1 MPVGWSE
8 PHVKIGETLRRWRD
22 VARLK
27 SRTRRDPS
35 PSTYGELAE
44 RLIAFGSTD
53 DALEIAEEGLRLFPD
68 SERLAQV
75 RLFAKKGRLTVQ
87 LRKLREDVV
96 RRPAPAVFTQLAE
109 IYRELGSHDEALEV
123 AAECAERFPL
133 NEGSYLIQGEIRL
146 ERFLRDAIAKD
157 AVLADEALRRVTRLN
172 AQSGRAHLLLA
183 ELYWLTGEMT
193 SCRRHLRT
201 VLAITPG
208 AKGVQE
214 LVRRLGA
221 DVPEAPPADGAD
233 PLTFADRARDIEE
246 RGVFVNRPGDF
257 PSTRPATGVDRSPAR
272 IDIESLRVEVVALG
286 QTYGVRNAI
295 VLENG
300 GDILADHTDGSGL
313 TRRQFSELVT
323 AVTATA
329 DDASRRMDT
338 GALVR
343 AEIESPSGN
352 VTVVRARNLTIGVLY
367 ADPLRSE
374 RVWEL
379 VQDFVA
385 RSVTS
390 SAGEAARA

>member
-1 MPVGWSE
+1 M
-8 PHVKIGETLRRWRD
+8 KIGESLRRWRD

-35 PSTYGELAE
+35 PSTYGDLAE

-53 DALEIAEEGLRLFPD
+53 DALVVAEEGLRLFPN

-133 NEGSYLIQGEIRL
+133 NEGPYLIQGEIRL

-157 AVLADEALRRVTRLN
+157 AILADEALRRVTRLN
-172 AQSGRAHLLLA
+172 AQNGRAHLLLA
-183 ELYWLTGEMT
+183 ELYWLTGEMAA
-193 SCRRHLRT
+193 CRRHLRT
-201 VLAITPG
+201 VLTITPG
-208 AKGVQE
+208 AKAVQE
-214 LVRRLGA
+214 LVRNLGA
-221 DVPEAPPADGAD
+221 DVPEAPAADGED

-246 RGVFVNRPGDF
+246 RGVFVNRPDAF
-257 PSTRPATGVDRSPAR
+257 PSTRPSTGVDRSPAR
-272 IDIESLRVEVVALG
+272 IDPETLRIEVIALG
-286 QTYGVRNAI
+286 QTPGVRNAI
-295 VLENG
+295 VLERDG
-300 GDILADHTDGSGL
+300 EILADHSDGSGL
-313 TRRQFSELVT
+313 TRRQFSDLVT

-367 ADPLRSE
+367 ADPLRSDH
-374 RVWEL
+374 VWEL
-379 VQDFVA
+379 VQDFMA
-385 RSVTS
+385 RSVTG